1 MTDKNA
7 QALEALKHALVHYEA
22 GNRVVEIGNAIREAI
37 AALESSAPSAAEPVG
52 STLPVERAWLE
63 SLKAR
68 VNTLAVLSLKT
79 ERWSLAIDIKQSI
92 ADVLAAPP
100 APQAAS
106 EPVATQAARDV
117 LGERQ
122 RQISAEGWTPEH
134 DEGEM
139 AMAAAGYAVKAS
151 DQIQCVAHGFDEST
165 LDDDVTAPQPGLD
178 PWPHA
183 WGFKPCPPRR
193 ALVKAGALILAEIE
207 RLDRAAP
214 TPSKGEA

>member
-1 MTDKNA
+1 
-7 QALEALKHALVHYEA
+7 V
-22 GNRVVEIGNAIREAI
+22 
-37 AALESSAPSAAEPVG
+37 P
-52 STLPVERAWLE
+52 
-63 SLKAR
+63 
-68 VNTLAVLSLKT
+68 
-79 ERWSLAIDIKQSI
+79 
-92 ADVLAAPP
+92 
-100 APQAAS
+100 
-106 EPVATQAARDV
+106 TQAARDV

-207 RLDRAAP
+207 RLDRAAAP

>member
-1 MTDKNA
+1 MDTAKKLAD
-7 QALEALKHALVHYEA
+7 ALRLECPHGILNDYEALAGKLLSALSTPAAADAPAPAPVALRKAFSLLDRMPINEGYHDEI
-22 GNRVVEIGNAIREAI
+22 VETLDALRAAI
-37 AALESSAPSAAEPVG
+37 AASQPA
-52 STLPVERAWLE
+52 PVEAQ
-63 SLKAR
+63 
-68 VNTLAVLSLKT
+68 AV
-79 ERWSLAIDIKQSI
+79 
-92 ADVLAAPP
+92 P
-100 APQAAS
+100 
-106 EPVATQAARDV
+106 TQAARDV